1 MTAIRFENVSKAYDL
16 QAGRRTV
23 LSALKLVTGGNSSKE
38 LFYALKDIT
47 FEIKKGEA
55 FGIIG
60 RNGAGK
66 STILRIIA
74 GITKQTSGYVEVNGL
89 VSSLIELGAGFHPD
103 MTGRENIYMSGAI
116 LGLSKKYIDKK
127 FDEIIEFSELENFVD
142 VPVKKYSSG
151 MYARL
156 GFAVA
161 ISIEPEILIVDE
173 VLSVGDVFFQQKC
186 FTKMREIIKKGTTF
200 IFVTHDTAA
209 MQNLC
214 DRAILLENG
223 KIDFLGDAT
232 EAVSRYY
239 AKVGQKPERERFAAK
254 KLPEKSVQLEESHI
268 DYEKII
274 QHSILKNKGNRHGP
288 RGLEL
293 IAARVTDENMNDT
306 LQVPILGRL
315 IFHLILRANENIPT
329 PTTGLNLYDRMGNLV
344 FAAGTPQLRYSLP
357 SLLKGDEIIVQFELT
372 MNVGVGEYTFSLMT
386 SEPSADGSPNIG
398 YFHDRYDMLGPI
410 SVIADTTQV
419 FPFYGIAQLP
429 MKISHCKLNNFK
441 RDSDVHFEK

>member
-1 MTAIRFENVSKAYDL
+1 MTAIRFDNVSKAYDL

-23 LSALKLVTGGNSSKE
+23 LSALKLVTGGTASKE
-38 LFYALKDIT
+38 LFYALKDVN

-66 STILRIIA
+66 STILKIIA
-74 GITKQTSGYVEVNGL
+74 GITRPSSGTIEVNGL

-103 MTGRENIYMSGAI
+103 MSGRENVYMCGAI
-116 LGLSKKYIDKK
+116 LGLTRKYIDSK
-127 FDEIIEFSELENFVD
+127 FKEITEFAELGEFID

-161 ISIEPEILIVDE
+161 VSVEPEILIIDE
-173 VLSVGDVFFQQKC
+173 ILSVGDVFFQQKC
-186 FTKMREIIKKGTTF
+186 FTKMRQIIQKGVTF

-209 MQNLC
+209 VQNLC

-223 KIDFLGDAT
+223 QIEYIGDAI

-239 AKVGQKPERERFAAK
+239 AKVGQKPDRTRF
-254 KLPEKSVQLEESHI
+254 PEKILSTHLVQSEESQI
-268 DYEKII
+268 SREKII
-274 QHSILKNKGNRHGP
+274 GCSILKNKGNRHGP

-293 IAARVTDENMNDT
+293 IAARVTDKAMNDT
-306 LQVPILGRL
+306 LQVPILGQL
-315 IFHLILRANENIPT
+315 MFHLLLRANENINE
-329 PTTGLNLYDRMGNLV
+329 PTTGINLYDRMGNLV
-344 FAAGTPQLRYSLP
+344 FAAGTPQLRHPLP
-357 SLLKGDEIIVQFELT
+357 NLLRGDEIIVQFELS

-410 SVIADTTQV
+410 VVTSDPMQV
-419 FPFYGIAQLP
+419 YPFYGIAQLP
-429 MKISHCKLNNFK
+429 MKISHSTVNNN
-441 RDSDVHFEK
+441 